1 MKPARPGYTLLEF
14 LAAVLLASVVLA
26 SSLLAVQ
33 TIGRSHREALTEEK
47 TSDTSLPP
55 VFEMLEHDFA
65 NAVRFEVGTHR
76 LTLLRSDVDNS
87 SPPILRQIEYRV
99 ETCGKYPCLF
109 RMTNESSKGQT
120 LVLVG
125 IKRFDVAIAEPDGWP
140 SPMVVFD
147 EKRRPSSDPIE
158 RSIHEE
164 PVRVL
169 LEAQGVSATSILF
182 PRGVR

>member
-1 MKPARPGYTLLEF
+1 MKQVRPGYTLLEF

-26 SSLLAVQ
+26 SSLLAVR
-33 TIGRSHREALTEEK
+33 TISRAHRETLTEEK
-47 TSDTSLPP
+47 TSDTSLPH

-65 NAVRFEVGTHR
+65 NAVRFEVGAHR
-76 LTLLRSDVDNS
+76 LTLFRSDVDDR
-87 SPPILRQIEYRV
+87 SPPILRQIEYRI
-99 ETCGKYPCLF
+99 ETCGQYPCLF

-125 IKRFDVAIAEPDGWP
+125 INRFDVTIAEPDGWP

-147 EKRRPSSDPIE
+147 KKSRPNSDSIE
-158 RSIHEE
+158 RSIHED

-169 LEAQGVSATSILF
+169 LKAQGVAATSILF